1 MEHTKKMIL
10 IDPKMLQQQQ
20 LQQQNQPPI
29 PEIKGQSLRK
39 LDSEIGAIAEEPKE
53 EENIHNRII
62 ELNQALFKY
71 LNRFKQY
78 QNDRHAPVPI
88 KLPPGTEI
96 TKTSDVKKEGENLIA
111 REIIDTLASKSKKK
125 GEVLLERL
133 KANPDISWNERGEI
147 SYQGNE
153 IKQSN
158 MFDLFSEALK
168 KQPSK
173 VNVPI
178 GWDTFSLALKDM
190 NTPSRFISN
199 TSLKRYL
206 EADKDKEGGR
216 AHKEMKWTT
225 LRE

>member
-1 MEHTKKMIL
+1 MI
-10 IDPKMLQQQQ
+10 QQQQ
-20 LQQQNQPPI
+20 QQQNQPPI
-29 PEIKGQSLRK
+29 QEIKGQSLRK
-39 LDSEIGAIAEEPKE
+39 LDSEIGAIVEEPKE

-88 KLPPGTEI
+88 KLPPGTELN
-96 TKTSDVKKEGENLIA
+96 KTTEPKLKGENLISK
-111 REIIDTLASKSKKK
+111 EIIGTLQNQASKKK
-125 GEVLLERL
+125 AEVLLERL

-147 SYQGNE
+147 AYQGNE
-153 IKQSN
+153 IEKSS

-173 VNVPI
+173 ANTPI

-190 NTPSRFISN
+190 NTPAGFISN

-206 EADKDKEGGR
+206 NTDREKERGQSPK
-216 AHKEMKWTT
+216 AMKWTSMSN
-225 LRE
+225 